1 MQNRGDC
8 PVCRL
13 VRFYLLIS
21 VPLIAAVG
29 LSSLGDDVEGGF
41 LIWFARVELID
52 FLAWGA
58 LASCIIVVVYRAVV
72 EFWVPRRRAAKLD
85 RLLRYD
91 DAE

>member
-1 MQNRGDC
+1 MQNRVDC

-29 LSSLGDDVEGGF
+29 LSSMGDDVEGGF

-58 LASCIIVVVYRAVV
+58 LAACIIVVVYRAVV

>member
-1 MQNRGDC
+1 MQNRVDC

-29 LSSLGDDVEGGF
+29 LSSMGDDVEGGF

-58 LASCIIVVVYRAVV
+58 LAACIIVVGYRAVV

-85 RLLRYD
+85 RLLHYD
-91 DAE
+91 DAD